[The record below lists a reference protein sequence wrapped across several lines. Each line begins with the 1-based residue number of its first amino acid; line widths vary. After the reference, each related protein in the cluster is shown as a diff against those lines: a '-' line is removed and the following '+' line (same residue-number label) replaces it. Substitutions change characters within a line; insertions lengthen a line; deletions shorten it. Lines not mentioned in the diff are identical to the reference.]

1 MRKYLRERTPVIL
14 ENYGILNEVLV
25 RLFRDIMDIEEK
37 AIITPE
43 FKDLTNNDMHVIDA
57 IGTGASKNMTSI
69 ARELSVTVG
78 TLTIAMNSLVKK
90 GYVVRERGQEDRRIV
105 YISLSEKGRK
115 AFDHHAE
122 FHQEMI
128 KGIKETLD
136 EEEMRALVR
145 ALTKLDGWFREKE
158 REN

>member
-1 MRKYLRERTPVIL
+1 MD
-14 ENYGILNEVLV
+14 NYGILNEVLV

-37 AIITPE
+37 AIITQE

-57 IGTGASKNMTSI
+57 IGTGAPKNMTSI

-115 AFDHHAE
+115 AFDHHAS
-122 FHQEMI
+122 FHHEMI
-128 KGIKETLD
+128 EGITETLD
-136 EEEMRALVR
+136 DDEMQVLAR

-158 REN
+158 KENC

>member
-1 MRKYLRERTPVIL
+1 MD
-14 ENYGILNEVLV
+14 NYAILNEILV

-37 AIITPE
+37 AIITQE

-57 IGTGASKNMTSI
+57 IGLGKPKNMTSI

-105 YISLSEKGRK
+105 YISLSEKGKK
-115 AFDHHAE
+115 AFEHHAE
-122 FHQEMI
+122 FHRQMIDGITEGLEEDEMQV
-128 KGIKETLD
+128 
-136 EEEMRALVR
+136 LVR
-145 ALTKLDGWFREKE
+145 ALSKLDGWFREKE
-158 REN
+158 RENS